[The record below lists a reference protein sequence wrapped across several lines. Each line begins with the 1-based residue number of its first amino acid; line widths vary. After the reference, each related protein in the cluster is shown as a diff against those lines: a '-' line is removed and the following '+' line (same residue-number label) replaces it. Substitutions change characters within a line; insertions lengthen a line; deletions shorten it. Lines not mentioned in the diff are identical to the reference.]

1 MIHIQYYTKISP
13 HRLANVAPLKI
24 SLLTSALTVD
34 LIYSLNM
41 PHHVYGRYIRCLC
54 IPMFYTLL
62 IQHQKRNVQY
72 SPVHPPVFELP
83 KPLQVCTFQSIG
95 VTYTTKD
102 SHSLSKKC
110 YFIYINLEV
119 RN

>member
-1 MIHIQYYTKISP
+1 
-13 HRLANVAPLKI
+13 
-24 SLLTSALTVD
+24 
-34 LIYSLNM
+34 M

-54 IPMFYTLL
+54 IPVFYTLL

-95 VTYTTKD
+95 ITYTTKD